1 MLRQIQKNIF
11 IYKFLTGLTPIGFT
25 KFTMSYITF
34 DPNEIGSVFGTAS
47 GKMIIEKLEGKIVIK
62 AWKEIEKNFPYCIL
76 GDCALRPDS
85 FSGIIMVDN
94 EQVLDNPRK
103 FIPKALTSFKNR
115 STLLLNQF
123 HGTHGRVFW
132 ENNYQENFIEDIY
145 DLKDALNELK
155 VSYIS

>member
-25 KFTMSYITF
+25 KFTMSLIKF
-34 DPNEIGSVFGTAS
+34 EPIERGSVFGTAS
-47 GKMIIEKLEGKIVIK
+47 GEMIIEKLEGKIVIK
-62 AWKEIEKNFPYCIL
+62 AWKEIEKNFTYCIL
-76 GDCALRPDS
+76 SDYALKPDS
-85 FSGIIMVDN
+85 FSGIIMIDN
-94 EQVLDNPRK
+94 SQVLDNPRK

-132 ENNYQENFIEDIY
+132 ENNYQETFIEDIS
-145 DLKDALNELK
+145 DLREVLNHLK
-155 VSYIS
+155 VSY